1 MSKTTKKT
9 IANKTVKKPTAEA
22 VKKVAA
28 EATPIAAVA
37 PKRAPKPAKKVAAE
51 AAPVT
56 AVVQAPTASK
66 KTASKKSVKK
76 PTAEAAPVASKAAS
90 KKATAEA
97 APIAVMQPQSAPNK
111 PSDKKIDVAAYW
123 TPERMRNAT
132 LHPSLRIKKP
142 TSKAK
147 PKAKVKGA
155 PEKLVKPSLPTKRA
169 AAVRTTFDT
178 SLVPDVRDYPAATI
192 GKIFLTSPEGH
203 DYYATGFVVG
213 QRCVFTVA
221 SVLWSNGSWC
231 QNVVFYPQYNNG
243 PGAGLGRFDVM
254 EMWVAANWQ
263 EQGGL
268 LNDFG
273 ALITSVPIQDF
284 TGSVGLMANYPINQG
299 QYLVMGYPLNP
310 VPGYPFDGE
319 RMWQS
324 TSAYLGD
331 VAWIIQAGG
340 NMTYG
345 AHGAPWLIF
354 REGGW
359 YANGIFAVQVV
370 NPDSMLSPYFGNEVW
385 NFFSYLAGKGY
396 T

>member
-9 IANKTVKKPTAEA
+9 IANKTVVKKPAP
-22 VKKVAA
+22 AA
-28 EATPIAAVA
+28 EKA
-37 PKRAPKPAKKVAAE
+37 PPVEK
-51 AAPVT
+51 AAPVVT
-56 AVVQAPTASK
+56 PK
-66 KTASKKSVKK
+66 
-76 PTAEAAPVASKAAS
+76 
-90 KKATAEA
+90 
-97 APIAVMQPQSAPNK
+97 SAPNR

-132 LHPSLRIKKP
+132 LHPSLRVKKA
-142 TSKAK
+142 SKAK

-155 PEKLVKPSLPTKRA
+155 PEKLVKPSAPTKRA
-169 AAVRTTFDT
+169 AAALTTFET
-178 SLVPDVRDYPAATI
+178 SLVPNVQDYPATTI
-192 GKIFLTSPEGH
+192 GKIFLTSSDGN

-213 QRCVFTVA
+213 HRCVFTVA
-221 SVLWSNGSWC
+221 SVLWSDGKWC
-231 QNVVFYPQYNNG
+231 SNVVFYPQYNNG

-299 QYLVMGYPLNP
+299 QYLVMGYPINA

-324 TSAYLGD
+324 TSAYMGD
-331 VAWIIQAGG
+331 IAWIIQAGG

-385 NFFSYLAGKGY
+385 SFFSHLKGLGY